1 MKRYLTVIAGTLLLL
16 AGCSKETGPSGRDG
30 ERQPIRFDVAAT
42 GAQTRAVNEIAG
54 DADLQGESIGVFA
67 SYTGKLTYEN
77 TTVSSDF
84 MYNQEVKYSANH
96 VWEYDPVKYWPN
108 DPDDYVSFFAYAPF
122 EASPAE
128 GSGTGIIGMSRKV
141 DLGDPWINFRLP
153 EDPAHQVDLLYGQC
167 YNPATGAFTSWLD
180 QKKAG
185 WNDENLK
192 FTFRHALACIGD
204 EITLKISDALFA
216 RIQGELDVTVT
227 GVTIVYRNL
236 TSKARLVLRSA
247 GEPNWKEIISGELT
261 TSRTYDSGALNVLY
275 AKDAV
280 TTPAPCVVDSGHG
293 LFYIPIR
300 VAGTEAPAMDISL
313 SYTVDNGLASFTDVA
328 VATVP
333 FTLAEAGTKQGITL
347 TLGADLNLEAVIT
360 TLPGGIAM
368 PGTITPEPGF

>member
-1 MKRYLTVIAGTLLLL
+1 
-16 AGCSKETGPSGRDG
+16 
-30 ERQPIRFDVAAT
+30 
-42 GAQTRAVNEIAG
+42 
-54 DADLQGESIGVFA
+54 
-67 SYTGKLTYEN
+67 
-77 TTVSSDF
+77 
-84 MYNQEVKYSANH
+84 
-96 VWEYDPVKYWPN
+96 
-108 DPDDYVSFFAYAPF
+108 
-122 EASPAE
+122 
-128 GSGTGIIGMSRKV
+128 
-141 DLGDPWINFRLP
+141 
-153 EDPAHQVDLLYGQC
+153 
-167 YNPATGAFTSWLD
+167 
-180 QKKAG
+180 
-185 WNDENLK
+185 
-192 FTFRHALACIGD
+192 
-204 EITLKISDALFA
+204 
-216 RIQGELDVTVT
+216 LDVTVT

-261 TSRTYDSGALNVLY
+261 TSRSYDSGALNVLY

-328 VATVP
+328 VVTVP